1 MTVMMLIRTAIL
13 VLAISSVAAQMS
25 TGEIAGQIVDESRSP
40 LPGVRITMT
49 INGQTREA
57 VTSGEGRFVF
67 DAVMMGTYRV
77 TAKLAGF
84 AEVSGEIALL
94 PAAPRAFLLWPL
106 RVGCISAIQRVIFSP
121 REAARLVEAIVH
133 VRVIRDAGPVRIS
146 NRPDC
151 QGWMFHEYQVEILSS
166 VPGPWSAGPQSRQM
180 FLEPRDPRLTSG
192 QHYIALLWPDGYSTG
207 ELVLPVVSGRVVSST
222 IKALGGATVDEA
234 LRVLSVWAKER
245 R

>member
-1 MTVMMLIRTAIL
+1 MMLIRTAIL
-13 VLAISSVAAQMS
+13 VLAISFVAAQMP

-84 AEVSGEIALL
+84 TEVSAEIALL
-94 PAAPRAFLLWPL
+94 PAAPRAFLSWPL

-121 REAARLVEAIVH
+121 REAARVVEAIVH

-146 NRPDC
+146 DRPDC
-151 QGWMFHEYQVEILSS
+151 QGSMFHEYQVEILNS
-166 VPGPWSAGPQSRQM
+166 VPGPWSTGPQSRKI
-180 FLEPRDPRLTSG
+180 FLEPRDPRLTAG
-192 QHYIALLWPDGYSTG
+192 QQYIALLWPNGYSTG
-207 ELVLPVVSGRVVSST
+207 ELVLPVASGRVESPRT
-222 IKALGGATVDEA
+222 KELGGATVDEA
-234 LRVLSVWAKER
+234 LRLLAVWAKER